1 MTTAPPSFEPNL
13 SSAAAERAVSGVR
26 GTLGALGELVK
37 PSIAGLVMV
46 TATCGAL
53 VSPEPIRWGKLL
65 VALVSTAM
73 VVGAANAL
81 NMYAERD
88 SDALMSR
95 TRHRPL
101 PSGRLAPEIALAF
114 ALVLASLGLNVL
126 GLSSGGL
133 PCLLTAL
140 AFGSYVL
147 VYTPLKRVTPYAL
160 HVGALPGAIPPLIGY
175 AAVSG
180 ELGAGAWWLF
190 AILFVWQLPHF
201 LAIALFRSAD
211 YARAGAA
218 VLPVVRGEL
227 AGKRAVVHYSLLLVL
242 VTILPA
248 PLGVVAN
255 EYLFVAI
262 PIGALFLALVF
273 GGRSRGTDRWA
284 KRVFFAS
291 MPYLVCVYAAFVA
304 AAR

>member
-1 MTTAPPSFEPNL
+1 MTTAPPNFQPNV
-13 SSAAAERAVSGVR
+13 STAAAARAVSGVR
-26 GTLGALGELVK
+26 GTFGALGELVK

-101 PSGRLAPEIALAF
+101 PSGRLSPEIALAF

-175 AAVSG
+175 AAVNG
-180 ELGAGAWWLF
+180 ELGAAAWWLF

-218 VLPVVRGEL
+218 RRSGKRVL
-227 AGKRAVVHYSLLLVL
+227 AGCDPDRSSVSRARVRRALARHGSLGQARVL
-242 VTILPA
+242 RFDAVSRVRLR
-248 PLGVVAN
+248 GVRRRCALSRDSARSAAVAR
-255 EYLFVAI
+255 
-262 PIGALFLALVF
+262 P
-273 GGRSRGTDRWA
+273 
-284 KRVFFAS
+284 
-291 MPYLVCVYAAFVA
+291 
-304 AAR
+304 

>member
-1 MTTAPPSFEPNL
+1 MTTAPPDFQPNL
-13 SSAAAERAVSGVR
+13 STAAAARAVTGVR
-26 GTLGALGELVK
+26 GTFGALGELVK

-101 PSGRLAPEIALAF
+101 PSGRLSPEIALAF

-126 GLSSGGL
+126 GLASGGL

-180 ELGAGAWWLF
+180 ELGAAAWWLF

-242 VTILPA
+242 VTLLPA

-255 EYLFVAI
+255 EYLLVAI
-262 PIGALFLALVF
+262 PIGAAFLALVF

>member
-1 MTTAPPSFEPNL
+1 MTTAPPDFQSPAA
-13 SSAAAERAVSGVR
+13 SRSAESAR
-26 GTLGALGELVK
+26 GTLGALTELVK
-37 PSIAGLVMV
+37 PSIAALVMV

-53 VSPEPIRWGKLL
+53 VAPGPIRWGRLL

-81 NMYAERD
+81 NMYAERE
-88 SDALMSR
+88 SDALMAR

-114 ALVLASLGLNVL
+114 ALLLASLGLNVL

-133 PCLLTAL
+133 PSLLTAL

-180 ELGAGAWWLF
+180 ELGAGAFWLF

-201 LAIALFRSAD
+201 IAIALFRAAD
-211 YARAGAA
+211 YERAGAR
-218 VLPVVRGEL
+218 VLPVARGRV
-227 AGKRAVVHYSLLLVL
+227 AGERAVVHYSLALVL
-242 VTILPA
+242 VTLLPA
-248 PLGVVAN
+248 AFQVVRMQ
-255 EYLFVAI
+255 YLFVAA
-262 PIGALFLALVF
+262 PVGVAFLALVF
-273 GGRSRGTDRWA
+273 GGAGRGTDRWA

>member
-1 MTTAPPSFEPNL
+1 MTTAPPNFQPNV
-13 SSAAAERAVSGVR
+13 STAAAARAVSGVR
-26 GTLGALGELVK
+26 GTFGALGELVK

-101 PSGRLAPEIALAF
+101 PSGRLSPEIALAF

-180 ELGAGAWWLF
+180 ELGAAAWWLF

-242 VTILPA
+242 VTVLPA
-248 PLGVVAN
+248 PLGVVES
-255 EYLFVAI
+255 EYLLVAI
-262 PIGALFLALVF
+262 PIGVAFLALVF